1 MICKECFREQR
12 YEMQLG
18 MELCFKNNCI
28 LLVNTNEIFIVLT
41 QCSYPGNY
49 FRTAMEHKPV
59 YMSIKFLHF
68 MSSFNTFCVE
78 SFRINSQTLYKLAK
92 IFGSKI
98 ETKLE
103 LFVIP
108 IKMVRKIGTLQKQ
121 LELPRK
127 IEQLYLF
134 TSAECN

>member
-1 MICKECFREQR
+1 
-12 YEMQLG
+12 
-18 MELCFKNNCI
+18 
-28 LLVNTNEIFIVLT
+28 
-41 QCSYPGNY
+41 
-49 FRTAMEHKPV
+49 
-59 YMSIKFLHF
+59 

-78 SFRINSQTLYKLAK
+78 SFRINSETLCKLAK